1 MKFRLN
7 RTIILLIAL
16 ANFAFAHA
24 QNVFHGDIVSM
35 NGKVG
40 IANGYVLLIQDGKI
54 FKTTSSD
61 KKGIFP

>member
-1 MKFRLN
+1 MSYIN

-16 ANFAFAHA
+16 ANFAFAHG

-40 IANGYVLLIQDGKI
+40 IANGYVLLIHCLLY
-54 FKTTSSD
+54 TSD
-61 KKGIFP
+61 AADE

>member
-1 MKFRLN
+1 MSYIN
-7 RTIILLIAL
+7 RSIILLIAL
-16 ANFAFAHA
+16 ANFAFAYA

-54 FKTTSSD
+54 LRQPLLTR
-61 KKGIFP
+61 KGIFP